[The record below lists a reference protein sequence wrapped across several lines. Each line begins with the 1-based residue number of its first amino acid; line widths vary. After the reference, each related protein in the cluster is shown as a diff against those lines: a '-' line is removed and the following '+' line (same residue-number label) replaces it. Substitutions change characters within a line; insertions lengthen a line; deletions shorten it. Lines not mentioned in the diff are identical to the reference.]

1 MKNTFINNEL
11 VQVLKTFKREFI
23 AVGLFSMVVNLLMIT
38 PTLYMLQV
46 YDRVMLSRSDLTLIT
61 LSLVALFFY
70 VISAVSEAL
79 RSRLLVRAGVK
90 FDLAI
95 NDRIFQAGFQERLKG
110 RLPNPGELFADLTY
124 LRQFLTG
131 NGIFA
136 FFDAPWAPIYVA
148 VSYLMHPV
156 LGHVSLFFTVIL
168 TGMAFYSQKIS
179 KDVNE
184 VSVLENGKETE
195 YLQSKLRNGEVIE
208 SMGML
213 TNLRVK
219 WLQKHAVAL
228 AASERSQEINHR
240 LMALTKFMQ
249 YTQQS
254 LILGV
259 GALLVIDGELSP
271 GAMVAANFLVGR
283 ALQPIQMMVS
293 TWRTAAQT
301 KISFDRLGKLL
312 EDNPVRSTR
321 ITTKP
326 SSASIDLMNLVV
338 SAPKR
343 TEPILKGLN
352 AQFKSGDV
360 VVIMGPSGSG
370 KSTLVR
376 SILGIWPYVESGEV
390 LLDGKNIQHWDRE
403 ILGPEIGYLPQDI
416 ELLDGTIAENIA
428 RFSDEASEP
437 IIEAA
442 MAVGIHDTILRL
454 PQGYDTPIGEA
465 GNKLSGGQ
473 RQRLALARAVYGKPM
488 LMVLDEPNAN
498 LDDVGEKALYKTVL
512 DARAQGKTTFIVSHR
527 PGAIQVADVVVILEK
542 GKIVAMGPKEEVF
555 KSAGQNSLNS

>member
-1 MKNTFINNEL
+1 MKMTFMNNEL

-136 FFDAPWAPIYVA
+136 FFDAPWAPIYIA

-184 VSVLENGKETE
+184 VSVLESGKETE

-219 WLQKHAVAL
+219 WLQKHAIAL

-283 ALQPIQMMVS
+283 ALQPIQMIVS

-301 KISFDRLGKLL
+301 KISFDRLGQLL

-326 SSASIDLMNLVV
+326 SSASIALVDLVV

-360 VVIMGPSGSG
+360 VAIIGPSGSG

-428 RFSDEASEP
+428 RFSGEESEP